1 MSLLSQLEASRPEI
15 LRNLREPNLE
25 GLRAF
30 VCLIDD
36 CVLELSREA
45 AGDETLVAFLRSAV
59 LQGSFPALVWYR
71 SGNLEAT
78 ADWIRREW
86 QALAGGLDTPSPA
99 PPIEPDPRELEFLA
113 AYNVAVSELLATRLQ
128 DAHARLI
135 LRRLGA
141 YLGLS
146 MDHLARMFEVAG
158 DTVRLWERG
167 HGEVPAGQRTEL
179 LLADKAL
186 DRLLELFRPERLPQ
200 VIRRKADLFDKEQ
213 ALDWILRGRIA
224 DVADRYDTALSY
236 QG

>member
-1 MSLLSQLEASRPEI
+1 MNLVDKLAACRPEI
-15 LRNLREPNLE
+15 LRHLAEPSLD

-36 CVLELSREA
+36 CLLELGQDLE
-45 AGDETLVAFLRSAV
+45 GDETLLAFLRSAA
-59 LQGSFPALVWYR
+59 LQASFPALLWYR
-71 SGNLEAT
+71 RGNLEA
-78 ADWIRREW
+78 AANWIRREW
-86 QALAGGLDTPSPA
+86 QALAGGPPA
-99 PPIEPDPRELEFLA
+99 RSLGPPVEPDPRELEFLA
-113 AYNVAVSELLATRLQ
+113 AYNVAVLELLATRLQ
-128 DAHARLI
+128 DAQARLI

-146 MDHLARMFEVAG
+146 MDHLARMFDVAG

-167 HGEVPAGQRTEL
+167 HGQVPASRMSEL

-213 ALDWILRGRIA
+213 ALDWILRGRMA

-236 QG
+236 QD

>member
-1 MSLLSQLEASRPEI
+1 VSLLSQLEARRPEI
-15 LRNLREPNLE
+15 LRNLREPNLD

-36 CVLELSREA
+36 CVLELSRDA
-45 AGDETLVAFLRSAV
+45 AGEEILVAFLRSAV

-71 SGNLEAT
+71 RGNLEAT

-86 QALAGGLDTPSPA
+86 QALAGA
-99 PPIEPDPRELEFLA
+99 PPTEPDPRELEFLA

-158 DTVRLWERG
+158 DTIRLWERG
-167 HGEVPAGQRTEL
+167 HGEVPAARMSEL

-186 DRLLELFRPERLPQ
+186 DRLLDLFRPERLPQ

-224 DVADRYDTALSY
+224 DVADRYDAALSY